1 MITFKK
7 YYNLKNIKR
16 IVTPFFLILSLLIYS
31 CQRTDIETE
40 VLVIGGSTSG
50 VAAALSSARQ
60 GVSTVLIEE
69 GPWLGGML
77 TAAGVSGVD
86 GNTKLPSGIWG
97 EFRDSLIQRYG
108 SKKALQ
114 SGWVSNHLF
123 EPHVGN
129 QIFQNMVKCELFLRT
144 LLGKKITA
152 IEKHEKGWK
161 LKLNDQKYD
170 YTLNAKI
177 VVDATEMGDIA
188 AKVGVPYEIG
198 MDSRYTYGEDIAP
211 KEENDVIQDLTYVM
225 ILEDFG
231 FDKTIEKPVDY
242 DPYNFYCSSE
252 SNNCIKESINRVLWP
267 KDSLLSYG
275 RLPNGKVMINWPI
288 NGNDYYVNAIEQ
300 SFEERKKSFEKAKQ
314 KSLQFL
320 YYLQTELGF
329 NTYGLSEGEFPTED
343 NLPLIPYH
351 RESRRIRGLTTLT
364 VNHLAKPYDQ
374 DLPLYRTGIAVGD
387 YPVDHHHASHP
398 RAEELP
404 KLHFYPVP
412 SYNVPMGC
420 LLPKKIKNFIVAE
433 KSISV
438 TNIVNGTTRLQPVV
452 LQIGQ
457 AAGVMA
463 AISIK
468 ENIQPAQLSVRK
480 VQTQLLNEGGYLLPY
495 LDVPKDDPNF
505 KVYQRI
511 GATGIIKGIGMNV
524 GWENQTWFFPDKNL
538 SQDDMEHALLILRQI
553 KYVGSPKS
561 LKNSDMIEWFDSLQP
576 NFISNKVVSGRENE
590 IINISKIVDKK
601 IINFEVMKRGVFAK
615 LLDVILDPFNL
626 FPIDTNGKFTKH

>member
-16 IVTPFFLILSLLIYS
+16 IVTPFFLILLLLIYS

-108 SKKALQ
+108 SEKALQ
-114 SGWVSNHLF
+114 TGWVSNHLF

-129 QIFQNMVKCELFLRT
+129 QIFQNMVKGELFLRT

-161 LKLNDQKYD
+161 VKLNDQKYD

-211 KEENDVIQDLTYVM
+211 KKENDVIQDLTYVM

-231 FDKTIEKPVDY
+231 SDKTIEKPVDY

-364 VNHLAKPYDQ
+364 VNHIAQPYDQ

-404 KLHFYPVP
+404 ELHFYPVP

-438 TNIVNGTTRLQPVV
+438 TNIVNGSTRLQPVV

-457 AAGVMA
+457 AAGLMA

-480 VQTQLLNEGGYLLPY
+480 VQTQLLKEGGYLLPY

-538 SQDDMEHALLILRQI
+538 SQDDMEHALLVLRQI

-561 LKNSDMIEWFDSLQP
+561 LKNSDMIEWFDSLQV
-576 NFISNKVVSGRENE
+576 NFISKKVVSGRENE

-615 LLDVILDPFNL
+615 LLDVILDPFHL
-626 FPIDTNGKFTKH
+626 FPIDTNGKFIKH

>member
-1 MITFKK
+1 M
-7 YYNLKNIKR
+7 
-16 IVTPFFLILSLLIYS
+16 IYS

-108 SKKALQ
+108 SEKALQ

-129 QIFQNMVKCELFLRT
+129 QIFQNMVKGELFLRT

-161 LKLNDQKYD
+161 VKLNDQKYD

-211 KEENDVIQDLTYVM
+211 KKENDVIQDLTYVM

-231 FDKTIEKPVDY
+231 SDKTIEKPVDY

-329 NTYGLSEGEFPTED
+329 NTYGLSEGEFPTDD

-364 VNHLAKPYDQ
+364 VNHIAQPYDQ

-404 KLHFYPVP
+404 ELHFYPVP

-438 TNIVNGTTRLQPVV
+438 TNIVNGSTRLQPVV

-457 AAGVMA
+457 AAGLMA

-480 VQTQLLNEGGYLLPY
+480 VQTQLLKEGGYLLPY

-538 SQDDMEHALLILRQI
+538 SQDDMEHALLVLRQI
-553 KYVGSPKS
+553 KYVRSPKS
-561 LKNSDMIEWFDSLQP
+561 LKNSDMIEWFDSLQV
-576 NFISNKVVSGRENE
+576 NFISKKVVSGRENE

-615 LLDVILDPFNL
+615 LLDVILDPFHL
-626 FPIDTNGKFTKH
+626 FPIDTNGKFIKN

>member
-16 IVTPFFLILSLLIYS
+16 IVTPFFLILLLLIYS

-108 SKKALQ
+108 SEKALQ

-129 QIFQNMVKCELFLRT
+129 QIFQNMVKGELFLRT

-161 LKLNDQKYD
+161 VKLNDQKYD

-211 KEENDVIQDLTYVM
+211 EKENDVIQDLTYVM

-231 FDKTIEKPVDY
+231 SDKTIEKPVDY

-364 VNHLAKPYDQ
+364 VNHIAQPYDQ

-404 KLHFYPVP
+404 ELHFYPVP

-438 TNIVNGTTRLQPVV
+438 TNIVNGSTRLQPVV

-457 AAGVMA
+457 AAGLMA

-480 VQTQLLNEGGYLLPY
+480 VQTQLLKEGGYLLPY

-538 SQDDMEHALLILRQI
+538 SQDDMEHALLVLRQI

-561 LKNSDMIEWFDSLQP
+561 LKNSDMIEWFDSLQV
-576 NFISNKVVSGRENE
+576 NFISKKVVSGRENE

-615 LLDVILDPFNL
+615 LLDVILDPFHL
-626 FPIDTNGKFTKH
+626 FPIDTNGKFIKH

>member
-16 IVTPFFLILSLLIYS
+16 IVTPFFLILLLLIYS

-129 QIFQNMVKCELFLRT
+129 QIFQNMVNGELFLRT

-211 KEENDVIQDLTYVM
+211 KKENDVIQDLTYVM

-364 VNHLAKPYDQ
+364 VNHLAQPYYQ

-438 TNIVNGTTRLQPVV
+438 TNIVNGSTRLQPVV

-463 AISIK
+463 AISVK